1 MAEMREEKDS
11 LGVVEVPVGA
21 MYGAQTARAVENYP
35 ISGMRAAPALIRAVG
50 MVKRSAAEA
59 NGELGVV
66 SEERA
71 EAIASA
77 AQEVIDGRW
86 DGEFV
91 VDVFQAGAGVSFHMN
106 ANEVIANRAN
116 QLIAGAKVRGSRFEG
131 GAAEKVGFRA
141 ESGEERVPGA
151 KARIDSAPVMPGLK
165 SRPISEASFSAA
177 FEAVPLTKGG
187 EARGSEAG
195 EAEAREAELAAPG
208 KYEWVHPNDHVNYG
222 QSTNDVFPTAM
233 RLGTLLALEGL
244 YPVLDGLAG
253 SFAAKGKEFDGVLK
267 AGRTHMQD
275 ATPIRL
281 GQEFAAYGVAIRKA
295 RESIARAGEG
305 LRELGLGGSA
315 VGTGINTHPEYRKLA
330 IAKLAAISGQRLE
343 PAEDMRWAM
352 QSCGPMAEVSGA
364 LRGLAL
370 EVIRIAND
378 LRLLASGPNTGFNE
392 IALPSL
398 QPGSSIMPGKI
409 NPVLAELAAMV
420 GFQVVGNDT
429 AVAMAVQAGQLELNV
444 MMPTMAYS
452 VLQSVSILTNA
463 LRELDVRC
471 VRGITANVARCEF
484 YAQST
489 VALATALNPYIGYA
503 KAAELVKESVA
514 SGRSV
519 IDVARE
525 KGVLSEAQIGEI
537 LDVGKMTG
545 E

>member
-1 MAEMREEKDS
+1 MAEMRQEKDS
-11 LGVVEVPVGA
+11 LGVVEVPAGA
-21 MYGAQTARAVENYP
+21 MYGAQTQRAVENYP
-35 ISGMRAAPALIRAVG
+35 ISGMRAALALIRAMG
-50 MVKRSAAEA
+50 MVKKAAAEA

-66 SEERA
+66 SKERA
-71 EAIASA
+71 EAIARA
-77 AQEVIDGRW
+77 AEEVIDGKW
-86 DGEFV
+86 DAEFV

-106 ANEVIANRAN
+106 ANEVVANRAN
-116 QLIAGAKVRGSRFEG
+116 QIIAGAKVSVGEADSS
-131 GAAEKVGFRA
+131 AALRND
-141 ESGEERVPGA
+141 
-151 KARIDSAPVMPGLK
+151 KAREADS
-165 SRPISEASFSAA
+165 SASLRNDNKERAIGA
-177 FEAVPLTKGG
+177 
-187 EARGSEAG
+187 
-195 EAEAREAELAAPG
+195 AELAALG
-208 KYEWVHPNDHVNYG
+208 RYEWVHPNDHVNYG

-233 RLGTLLALEGL
+233 RVGTLLALEGL

-253 SFAAKGKEFDGVLK
+253 SFAGKAAEFDGVVK

-281 GQEFAAYGVAIRKA
+281 GQEFAAYGVAVRKA
-295 RESIARAGEG
+295 GESIRRAAEG

-315 VGTGINTHPEYRKLA
+315 VGTGINTHPEYRVKAIERLA
-330 IAKLAAISGQRLE
+330 VISGQRLV

-352 QSCGPMAEVSGA
+352 QSCGTMAEVSAA

-378 LRLLASGPNTGFNE
+378 LRLMASGPNTGFNE

-420 GFQVVGNDT
+420 GFQVIGNDT

-452 VLQSVSILTNA
+452 VLQSIMILTNM
-463 LRELDVRC
+463 LRQLDLRC
-471 VRGITANVARCEF
+471 VRGIEANKARCEF

-503 KAAELVKESVA
+503 KAAEMVKESVA
-514 SGRSV
+514 NGRSV
-519 IDVARE
+519 IEIARE
-525 KGVLSEAQIGEI
+525 KGLLSEAQIAEI
-537 LDVGKMTG
+537 LDPEKMTG
-545 E
+545 A